1 MEANQIALVQ
11 DTFKLVVPIKETAA
25 ELFYNRLF
33 ELEPSVRPMFPE
45 DVTEQGKKLMA
56 ALGTVVSGLTALET
70 IVPTVQKLGVSH
82 VGYGVKDEHYGVV
95 GEALIWTLEQGLGD
109 AFTVE
114 VRDAWLA
121 AYTLLANV
129 MTDAANEH
137 RSQQEAQ
144 AS

>member
-11 DTFKLVVPIKETAA
+11 ETFKLVVPIKETAA

-33 ELEPSVRPMFPE
+33 EIEPSVRPMFPE
-45 DVTEQGKKLMA
+45 DVTDQGKKLMA
-56 ALGTVVSGLTALET
+56 ALATVVSGLTALET
-70 IVPTVQKLGVSH
+70 IVPTVQQLGVSH
-82 VGYGVKDEHYGVV
+82 VGYGVEDEHYGVV

-129 MTDAANEH
+129 MVEAANDH
-137 RSQQEAQ
+137 RQQGTEKSA
-144 AS
+144 

>member
-1 MEANQIALVQ
+1 MEANQITLVQ

-82 VGYGVKDEHYGVV
+82 VGYGVEDEHYGVV

-129 MTDAANEH
+129 MVEAANDH
-137 RSQQEAQ
+137 RQQGAEKTA
-144 AS
+144 

>member
-25 ELFYNRLF
+25 ELFYKRLF